1 MATSASSKLSSAVYA
16 HSQHGSINKMAE
28 GGSTST
34 SSASS
39 SGDESGFAAS
49 SSSSTSTTPASSD
62 AAAARPSLARFRWE
76 TDSWLRNG
84 DAWDLSGAKEL
95 SNLVKSATA
104 EAHRTVESSP
114 MVG

>member
-1 MATSASSKLSSAVYA
+1 
-16 HSQHGSINKMAE
+16 MAE

-39 SGDESGFAAS
+39 SGDESNFAS
-49 SSSSTSTTPASSD
+49 SSSISTPASSD
-62 AAAARPSLARFRWE
+62 AAAAATRPSLARFRWE
-76 TDSWLRNG
+76 TDSWLKNG